1 MSDSLDYLD
10 FEYSEDGQG
19 IGTFDAMASTTQ
31 AQQTAAVRAEVAR
44 VLAWAHDHFPG
55 ARGPLDEEGE
65 WDYDL
70 QSVQEYAVQD
80 QIDYDEETQQLQVRP
95 GVPGVARHTLSV
107 SVSGT
112 ATFCAAFRQVFV
124 RD

>member
-70 QSVQEYAVQD
+70 QSVQEYAVQE
-80 QIDYDEETQQLQVRP
+80 QIDYDEETQLLQVRP
-95 GVPGVARHTLSV
+95 GIPGVARHTLSV

-112 ATFCAAFRQVFV
+112 PTFCAAFRQVFV
-124 RD
+124 QD

>member
-70 QSVQEYAVQD
+70 QAVQEYAVQE
-80 QIDYDEETQQLQVRP
+80 QIDYDEETQLLQVRP
-95 GVPGVARHTLSV
+95 GIPGVARHTLSV

-112 ATFCAAFRQVFV
+112 PTFCAAFRQVFV
-124 RD
+124 QD

>member
-31 AQQTAAVRAEVAR
+31 PQQTAAVRAEVAR

-70 QSVQEYAVQD
+70 QSVQEYAVQE
-80 QIDYDEETQQLQVRP
+80 QIDYDEETQLLQVRP
-95 GVPGVARHTLSV
+95 GIPGVARHTLSV

-112 ATFCAAFRQVFV
+112 PTFCAAFRQVFV
-124 RD
+124 QD